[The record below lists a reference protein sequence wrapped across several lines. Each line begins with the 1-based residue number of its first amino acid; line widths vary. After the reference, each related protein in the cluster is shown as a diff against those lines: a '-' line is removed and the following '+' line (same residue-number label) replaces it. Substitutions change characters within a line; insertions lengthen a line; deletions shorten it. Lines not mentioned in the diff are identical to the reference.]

1 MLLKALHSIQPERM
15 LVEQI
20 EVNPWRT
27 GGSWTWRCRQRS
39 RGAPVN
45 PPPAPARHRIPQSSA
60 YP

>member
-27 GGSWTWRCRQRS
+27 GG
-39 RGAPVN
+39 A
-45 PPPAPARHRIPQSSA
+45 
-60 YP
+60 